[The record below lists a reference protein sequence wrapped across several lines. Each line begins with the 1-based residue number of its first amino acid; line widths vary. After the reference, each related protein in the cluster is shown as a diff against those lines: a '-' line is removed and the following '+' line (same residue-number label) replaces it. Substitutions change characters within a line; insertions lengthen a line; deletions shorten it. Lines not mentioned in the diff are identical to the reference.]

1 MLPQEI
7 FDTVVRHAFAQRVPA
22 RNMDPPLCRYRA
34 EDGKKCFVGVL
45 IPDNIYVS
53 QMDEVGGVNALVTRF
68 QSTLP
73 EWFGKH
79 LALLED
85 LQEAH
90 DNTCA
95 YRAGGERRYLSEVV
109 KALAKTCEEWD
120 LSDAVL
126 VTETKKYEE
135 TYATRL

>member
-1 MLPQEI
+1 MTPQEI
-7 FDTVVRHAFAQRVPA
+7 FDTVVRHAFTQRAPA
-22 RNMDPPLCRYRA
+22 RNMDPPHCRYRA

-90 DNTCA
+90 DNSYA
-95 YRAGGERRYLSEVV
+95 YQACGEYGYLAEVSRS
-109 KALAKTCEEWD
+109 LAKTCKKWD

-126 VTETKKYEE
+126 VAEKEKYQ
-135 TYATRL
+135 RS